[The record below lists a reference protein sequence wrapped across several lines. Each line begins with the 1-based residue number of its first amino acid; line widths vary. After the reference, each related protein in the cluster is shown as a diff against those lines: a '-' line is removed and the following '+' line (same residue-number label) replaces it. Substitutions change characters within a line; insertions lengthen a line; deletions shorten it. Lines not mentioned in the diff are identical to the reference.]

1 MKENNLIFLKV
12 LRYFGLFGV
21 MVLGLMTII
30 ATAGIGDDD
39 DVFDSSSGGTGTLS
53 LGLTDSITDDYDAVY
68 VTIKEVRVHM
78 SGDETDGEDGN
89 GNGDG
94 DDEASSWEVI
104 VSGNTTYNLLELVNG
119 VIEQLGIGEL
129 EAGHYTQMRLI
140 LGEEPDAGTN
150 ISGVSHYV
158 PHYVID
164 KSGVTHELTVPSG
177 YQSGI
182 KLVHGFDID
191 SGVTTELL
199 LDFDASKSLHSTGS
213 GKIILRPTIK
223 VLDAITISVISGQ
236 VLDGEEGIGGVY
248 VSAQIYDPEAK
259 DPKDE
264 IVVSAGTI
272 TDENGDFTLRL
283 GPGNYNV
290 VAYMDGYHPACF
302 NIVAEN
308 SIEYTQD
315 INLQSGVTETFS
327 YEVSG
332 TTEGVNISIRQEA
345 SCLDAEGTPKIEV
358 KSFSIPEG
366 PPYDVS
372 LQSGVTYLL
381 VASNDKE
388 TQTCDEWISGVT
400 CELIFTKGK

>member
-1 MKENNLIFLKV
+1 MKENNLIFLKA

-21 MVLGLMTII
+21 IVLGLMTII

-39 DVFDSSSGGTGTLS
+39 DVFDSSSGGTGKLS

-119 VIEQLGIGEL
+119 VIEQLGVGEL

-140 LGEEPDAGTN
+140 LGEEPDAGAN

-164 KSGVTHELTVPSG
+164 KSGVTTELTVPS
-177 YQSGI
+177 STV
-182 KLVHGFDID
+182 KLIHGFDIN

-248 VSAQIYDPEAK
+248 VSAQTYDSEAK
-259 DPKDE
+259 DIKDE
-264 IVVSAGTI
+264 VVVSAGTI
-272 TDENGDFTLRL
+272 TDEDGLFTLRL

-290 VAYMDGYHPACF
+290 VAYMDGYDPACF

-308 SIEYTQD
+308 SNEYIQD
-315 INLQSGVTETFS
+315 INLESGVTETFS

-345 SCLDAEGTPKIEV
+345 SCPDAEGTPKIEV
-358 KSFSIPEG
+358 TSFSLDG
-366 PPYDVS
+366 QYDVS
-372 LQSGVTYLL
+372 LQSGVTYFL
-381 VASNDKE
+381 VASNDSE

-400 CELIFTKGK
+400 CVLDFN

>member
-1 MKENNLIFLKV
+1 MKENNLIFLKA

-21 MVLGLMTII
+21 IVLGLMTII

-78 SGDETDGEDGN
+78 SGGETDGEDGN

-104 VSGNTTYNLLELVNG
+104 ASGNTTYNLLELVNG
-119 VIEQLGIGEL
+119 VIEQLGVGEL

-164 KSGVTHELTVPSG
+164 KSGVTTELTVPS
-177 YQSGI
+177 STV
-182 KLVHGFDID
+182 KLIHGFDID

-236 VLDGEEGIGGVY
+236 VLDGVEGIGGVY
-248 VSAQIYDPEAK
+248 VSAQTYDSEAK
-259 DPKDE
+259 DIKDE
-264 IVVSAGTI
+264 VVVSAGTI
-272 TDENGDFTLRL
+272 TDEDGLFTLRL

-290 VAYMDGYHPACF
+290 VAYMDGYDPACF

-308 SIEYTQD
+308 SNEYIQD
-315 INLQSGVTETFS
+315 INLESGVTETFS
-327 YEVSG
+327 YKVSG
-332 TTEGVNISIRQEA
+332 VTEVNTVNMSIRQSA
-345 SCLDAEGTPKIEV
+345 SCPDALEDAQIEV
-358 KSFSIPEG
+358 TSFSIAE
-366 PPYDVS
+366 DVEDGS
-372 LQSGVTYLL
+372 LELPSGEYSL
-381 VASNDKE
+381 VASNDTE

-400 CELIFTKGK
+400 CELDFTQGP

>member
-1 MKENNLIFLKV
+1 MKENNSIFVKV

-21 MVLGLMTII
+21 IVLGLMTII
-30 ATAGIGDDD
+30 ATSGDGDG
-39 DVFDSSSGGTGTLS
+39 VYSSSGGTGTLS

-78 SGDETDGEDGN
+78 SGGETDGEDGN

-94 DDEASSWEVI
+94 DDEASSWKVI

-119 VIEQLGIGEL
+119 VIEQLGVGEL

-182 KLVHGFDID
+182 KLIHGFDID

-213 GKIILRPTIK
+213 GKILLKPTIK
-223 VLDAITISVISGQ
+223 VLDTITISVISGQ

-248 VSAQIYDPEAK
+248 VSAQIYNPDAE

-264 IVVSAGTI
+264 VVVSTGTI
-272 TDENGDFTLRL
+272 TDENGLFTLRL

-308 SIEYTQD
+308 SNEYIQD
-315 INLQSGVTETFS
+315 INLESGVTETFS
-327 YEVSG
+327 YAVSG
-332 TTEGVNISIRQEA
+332 VTEVNTVNMSIRQSA
-345 SCLDAEGTPKIEV
+345 SCPDALEDAQIEV
-358 KSFSIPEG
+358 TSFSIAE
-366 PPYDVS
+366 DVEDGS
-372 LQSGVTYLL
+372 LELPSGEYSL
-381 VASNDKE
+381 VASNDSE
-388 TQTCDEWISGVT
+388 TKTCDEWISGVT
-400 CELIFTKGK
+400 CELDFTQGP